1 MPGDV
6 DVREDVLSGLELEPP
21 AHDRGAWSALDV
33 RLGAAA
39 VLLFCVVELGG
50 RVGTSGDRVPFEAA
64 EDHNDIGIDVET
76 AGISSGRPAIMP
88 ILFLSSVGG
97 LRGRG

>member
-6 DVREDVLSGLELEPP
+6 DVREDVRSGLELEPP
-21 AHDRGAWSALDV
+21 AHDRGAWSVLDA
-33 RLGAAA
+33 RLDAAA

-64 EDHNDIGIDVET
+64 EDHNDVGIDVET